1 MLDKYEYKLRAEE
14 IIRLAGRKN
23 YEAAARLAF
32 DIRWE
37 KVKNIQMLC
46 TVSEIY
52 EKIGKY
58 DESKD
63 VLLLAYNRTPNGKTI
78 VYRLTELSIAMKD
91 YDEAKDFYHEYIQL
105 APGDS
110 NALLLKYKLYKGMG
124 SSLETLIA
132 ILEEFK
138 SIDYQEEWILEL
150 ARLYHKA
157 GDREKCVE
165 ICNEIDLW
173 FSSGPSVI
181 QALELKKMYEPL
193 TPLQERKL
201 LNREKEMPQEPIR
214 EERKSRARKAHKK
227 TVADHDK
234 EHTRELIQSFGN
246 KTEAP
251 VQGEEPSVEQPQQE
265 NPVAAAIIKMAREK
279 RQEKEMKPNFSVL
292 PKKDVVKSDTDQ
304 FSFELPEGV
313 GDVGL
318 LDLEKKEIVQ
328 EKNLE
333 PEQEAFEHILPQ
345 KQIKPK
351 TVQEPEI
358 KPEEMP
364 AETEQEQKPEETDEA
379 PEDIVFMDETADEP
393 EKTESAV
400 EEDKPRGLFGKMIS
414 RLTMED
420 DEMDDDFN
428 DDYIDDEPVKE
439 DEMVTRGLTGQ
450 YEKVV
455 IDDDDDESDPL
466 NARLTGRFPP
476 VVEESE
482 DSYEYIY
489 ADEDENEEYESMDDE
504 DDDDEE
510 EDVVES
516 KSNKRFRFFRN
527 TMEDDEMSEDVEDEE
542 EIQAGEEPVVPLSYA
557 AKYDTLNLQKEL
569 AKSIQQLMDATEKET
584 VDSTFENVKKLVEE
598 SHIPELSETMRFK
611 AVRGSMLNSVARN
624 QAKKLQEAK
633 DIEDV
638 ISDRAANM
646 PDEDKV
652 LAADATVRQVESR
665 PKPVAELAI
674 KLKPSEEDER
684 IPIEQLLTQE
694 DDGQLTLFMPEEKH
708 EEAQIEGQMNM
719 EDVLKEW
726 EKQELLSESDKEKR
740 ALEEAR
746 KNALE
751 QTQGIMTEI
760 MGLLKDVIPK
770 IGSIKD
776 GEQKMSDLAHSL
788 EKVQKSLPQSQGIV
802 EAAQDSRVAASAIE
816 AACAE
821 AVEELERM
829 EKAGQEH
836 LQNGA
841 KESDFAGKDIQTD
854 SRSVYPEEEQVPE
867 EGENAGISEE
877 EDMDTLL
884 TEEEIART
892 TQIPYEEEIP
902 MPSKSVLR
910 DMEEDFGMPVNIFN
924 NEQRALQEM
933 FGEEVPVGEIPSIGE
948 GAMAEVPVTEVP
960 AEGVYADWEQ
970 DAYIEQDA
978 EGEEVSEELMPEL
991 NLEEM
996 MPEEEPVLPQKE
1008 LSEEQKEI
1016 LSYFLSIGGLS
1027 KVLPGIVGR
1036 LQRMPEHMIVTG
1048 TEGSGRTSVA
1058 MRIIKASQV
1067 DREDKVETIA
1077 KIGAAL
1083 LNQKDISEIL
1093 DRVNG
1098 GVLIIEKAGALK
1110 PATVYALE
1118 DALYS
1123 NRYYV
1128 QIILVD
1134 KPAAIKKLLTVTRSF
1149 LNDIQLYVNL
1159 PVYTNNELAEF
1170 ARTYADVNGYVLD
1183 GMAVLALH
1191 SVIEIFQTDKH
1202 TANLEDVKNI
1212 MDEAMERA
1220 DRRSSKLFGKLFGR
1234 KRSDSITLVESDFE

>member
-1 MLDKYEYKLRAEE
+1 MDKYEYKLRAEE
-14 IIRLAGRKN
+14 IVRLAGKKN
-23 YEAAARLAF
+23 YEAAAGLAF

-63 VLLLAYNRTPNGKTI
+63 VLLLAYNRTPNAKMI
-78 VYRLTELSIAMKD
+78 VYRLTELSIAMND
-91 YDEAKDFYHEYIQL
+91 YDEAKDFYHEYMQL

-110 NALLLKYKLYKGMG
+110 NALLLKYKLYKGLG

-157 GDREKCVE
+157 GDGEKCVE

-173 FSSGPSVI
+173 FNSGSSVL

-201 LNREKEMPQEPIR
+201 QNREQEASKEKETVERAPR
-214 EERKSRARKAHKK
+214 KERKARRRS
-227 TVADHDK
+227 VPDR
-234 EHTRELIQSFGN
+234 EREQHTRELIRSFDRN
-246 KTEAP
+246 P
-251 VQGEEPSVEQPQQE
+251 EPSKEVEEVMELQPEQEQE

-279 RQEKEMKPNFSVL
+279 REEKDLKPDFSIL
-292 PKKDVVKSDTDQ
+292 PKKDVVKSDTDD

-313 GDVGL
+313 SDVGL
-318 LDLEKKEIVQ
+318 L
-328 EKNLE
+328 NLE
-333 PEQEAFEHILPQ
+333 QKPEQVQGTEEKEPDIEHILP
-345 KQIKPK
+345 KRMVKP
-351 TVQEPEI
+351 QE
-358 KPEEMP
+358 EEQADISGESGSLSP
-364 AETEQEQKPEETDEA
+364 DETEDVE
-379 PEDIVFMDETADEP
+379 EDIVFMDEETQPEETEP
-393 EKTESAV
+393 EE
-400 EEDKPRGLFGKMIS
+400 EEDDKPKGLFGKMIS

-428 DDYIDDEPVKE
+428 DDYIDDEPEKE

-466 NARLTGRFPP
+466 NARLTGRFEP
-476 VVEESE
+476 VEEE
-482 DSYEYIY
+482 PDDSYEYIY

-504 DDDDEE
+504 ENE
-510 EDVVES
+510 EDASES

-527 TMEDDEMSEDVEDEE
+527 TMEDDELFGEE
-542 EIQAGEEPVVPLSYA
+542 EGPENEEPVVPLSYA

-584 VDSTFENVKKLVEE
+584 VDSTLENVKKLVEE

-624 QAKKLQEAK
+624 QAMKLQQAR

-646 PDEDKV
+646 SYDDKAT
-652 LAADATVRQVESR
+652 AADATVRQVESR
-665 PKPVAELAI
+665 PKPAAELAI

-684 IPIEQLLTQE
+684 IPIEQMLTQE
-694 DDGQLTLFMPEEKH
+694 DDGQLTLFMPEEIP
-708 EEAQIEGQMNM
+708 EETQIEGQMNI

-726 EKQELLSESDKEKR
+726 EKQELLSETDKEKR

-746 KNALE
+746 KCALE

-776 GEQKMSDLAHSL
+776 GEQKMSDLAQSL
-788 EKVQKSLPQSQGIV
+788 EKVQKSLPLSQGIV
-802 EAAQDSRVAASAIE
+802 EAAEDSREAASAIE

-829 EKAGQEH
+829 EKAGREQ
-836 LQNGA
+836 LQREEEQYVSGT
-841 KESDFAGKDIQTD
+841 EEEQTD
-854 SRSVYPEEEQVPE
+854 SRSEEVADAQLQQ
-867 EGENAGISEE
+867 
-877 EDMDTLL
+877 EDMPLPVNEDDVL
-884 TEEEIART
+884 TEDEIART
-892 TQIPYEEEIP
+892 TYISDEEDSP
-902 MPSKSVLR
+902 MPNVDMLR
-910 DMEEDFGMPVNIFN
+910 DMEADYGMPEEGAV
-924 NEQRALQEM
+924 NEQMALQEM
-933 FGEEVPVGEIPSIGE
+933 FG
-948 GAMAEVPVTEVP
+948 AESS
-960 AEGVYADWEQ
+960 DQ
-970 DAYIEQDA
+970 DAYEGWETDDYA
-978 EGEEVSEELMPEL
+978 EGEEVSEELMPQLEPEREVPQEEQPQQPKAL
-991 NLEEM
+991 N
-996 MPEEEPVLPQKE
+996 
-1008 LSEEQKEI
+1008 EEQKEI
-1016 LSYFLSIGGLS
+1016 LSYFLAIGSLS
-1027 KVLPGIVGR
+1027 KVLPGIVAR

-1048 TEGSGRTSVA
+1048 AEGSGRTSVA
-1058 MRIIKASQV
+1058 MRIIKASQI

-1077 KIGAAL
+1077 KIGASL
-1083 LNQKDISEIL
+1083 LNQKDVTEIL
-1093 DRVNG
+1093 DKVNG

-1110 PATVYALE
+1110 PTTVYALE

-1134 KPAAIKKLLTVTRSF
+1134 RPASIKKLLTVTRSF
-1149 LNDIQLYVNL
+1149 LNDIRLYVNL

-1220 DRRSSKLFGKLFGR
+1220 DKRSSKLFGKLFGR
-1234 KRSDSITLVESDFE
+1234 KHSDNIALVESDFE